1 MEEFIQGLNDYI
13 SNDGVTLVKSIT
25 IVLLGYLLIKVF
37 IKFLK
42 YSLLKTGFKEKTLAN
57 FIISL
62 VNFGLMLILIIYSLT
77 LVGVSPDS
85 VVTIASVFSLGLSLA
100 LQDTISSF
108 ANGIIIIMSKPFVE
122 GEYVEVNGIS
132 GTVTS
137 ISMFHTTLTSSS
149 GQMITIPN
157 SEATSSNVIN
167 YSRYPTRRID
177 MEIPVSYNSKIDDVK
192 KVVLEVVNNQK
203 GVLKSPKPMIRLN
216 EYGDSNLNFI
226 LKLWVTCDIYWDTKY
241 DLNEKILI
249 ALDEAGIEIDYQ
261 KYDINISNSSKENDY
276 E

>member
-1 MEEFIQGLNDYI
+1 MEEFIQDLNNYI

-25 IVLLGYLLIKVF
+25 IVLLGYLLIKIF

-62 VNFGLMLILIIYSLT
+62 VNFGLILILIIYSLT

-203 GVLKSPKPMIRLN
+203 GVLKSPKPIIRLN

-261 KYDINISNSSKENDY
+261 KYDINISNNSKENDY

>member
-1 MEEFIQGLNDYI
+1 MEEFIQDLNNYI

-25 IVLLGYLLIKVF
+25 IVLLGYLLIKIF

-62 VNFGLMLILIIYSLT
+62 VNFGLILILIIYSLT

-261 KYDINISNSSKENDY
+261 KYDINISNNSKENDY